1 MAKTMGAAAKDKGRN
16 DQRQGSRGSQS
27 RRTDRT
33 SQGEGSG
40 GTRASSLAI
49 EEWAIERVIPYDKNP
64 RVNDSAVDAVAR
76 SIQEF
81 GFRQPIV
88 VDAKGVVIV
97 GHTRLKAAKKLGL
110 ATVPVHVAKM
120 THAQAKAYRIADN
133 QTATIAEWDKEL
145 LPIEILE
152 LKEMDFDLELLGF
165 DKLELDN
172 LLRLDNEGLCDPDEV
187 PEPPADP
194 ITKPGDLW
202 VLGDHRLL
210 CGDST
215 KAEDVAKV
223 MAGAQAG
230 LCFTSPPYGQQRDY
244 TKESKGFDWD
254 TLMQGVFA
262 NLPMEPA
269 GQVLVNLGL
278 IHRDCEWIPYW
289 DQWIEWMRVQGWRRF
304 GWYVWDQGFGLPGN
318 WNGRLAPSFEF
329 VFHFNRQQV
338 EPDKWV
344 AKNEQNV
351 KARKHGQST
360 MRDKSGELKAFTSP
374 EASSQANKIPDSVI
388 RETRQVGKVSGGNDH
403 PAVFSVAFSTHVVK
417 CWPGNVYE
425 PFSGSGTTLIACEQL
440 NRRCYAI
447 EISPQYVDV
456 AVKRWEQFTG
466 KTAHRE

>member
-76 SIQEF
+76 SILEF

-88 VDAKGVVIV
+88 VDEKGVVIV

-110 ATVPVHVAKM
+110 ATVPVHVASM

-187 PEPPADP
+187 PEVPADP

-202 VLGDHRLL
+202 ILGEHRLL

-223 MAGAQAG
+223 LGGAKPF
-230 LCFTSPPYGQQRDY
+230 LMVTDPPYGVEYD
-244 TKESKGFDWD
+244 
-254 TLMQGVFA
+254 
-262 NLPMEPA
+262 PMFRERA
-269 GQVLVNLGL
+269 LGAA
-278 IHRDCEWIPYW
+278 
-289 DQWIEWMRVQGWRRF
+289 VRRT
-304 GWYVWDQGFGLPGN
+304 GTVENDNRSSWLDAWKLSPTDVCYVWHADKFALDVGIDLRSAGYEIRATIIWKKAHLPFGQGHY
-318 WNGRLAPSFEF
+318 SFQ
-329 VFHFNRQQV
+329 H
-338 EPDKWV
+338 EPCWYAVKSGSTSKWCGD
-344 AKNEQNV
+344 
-351 KARKHGQST
+351 RSQST
-360 MRDKSGELKAFTSP
+360 VWDIALRDATG
-374 EASSQANKIPDSVI
+374 
-388 RETRQVGKVSGGNDH
+388 ETRHGTQKPVECMARPVRNHGDKLDD
-403 PAVFSVAFSTHVVK
+403 
-417 CWPGNVYE
+417 VYD
-425 PFSGSGTTLIACEQL
+425 PFLGSGTTLIACEQL

>member
-1 MAKTMGAAAKDKGRN
+1 MAKTMGTAAKDQGRN

-33 SQGEGSG
+33 PQGEGSG

-49 EEWAIERVIPYDKNP
+49 EEWSIERVIPYDKNP
-64 RVNDSAVDAVAR
+64 RVNDAAVDAVAR

-165 DKLELDN
+165 DKAELDQ

-187 PEPPADP
+187 PEVPADP

-202 VLGDHRLL
+202 ILGEHRLL

-215 KAEDVAKV
+215 KAEDVQRLMGGAK
-223 MAGAQAG
+223 AD
-230 LCFTSPPYGQQRDY
+230 LCLTDPPYGLGAGKESGKNAYDQHSD
-244 TKESKGFDWD
+244 TKENLISLASGWLPIARDLCRAVVFSPGVTNAWIYPEADWILCWFYGGGQLRSSWGFNCWQPFLCYGKDPSLASGNGARPD
-254 TLMQGVFA
+254 AVDMNTPA
-262 NLPMEPA
+262 NAADINHPCPKPIKLW
-269 GQVLVNLGL
+269 GWL
-278 IHRDCEWIPYW
+278 INRLS
-289 DQWIEWMRVQGWRRF
+289 
-304 GWYVWDQGFGLPGN
+304 FGL
-318 WNGRLAPSFEF
+318 
-329 VFHFNRQQV
+329 
-338 EPDKWV
+338 
-344 AKNEQNV
+344 
-351 KARKHGQST
+351 
-360 MRDKSGELKAFTSP
+360 RDL
-374 EASSQANKIPDSVI
+374 I
-388 RETRQVGKVSGGNDH
+388 
-403 PAVFSVAFSTHVVK
+403 
-417 CWPGNVYE
+417 YE
-425 PFSGSGTTLIACEQL
+425 PFSGSGTTIIACEQL

-447 EISPQYVDV
+447 EISPQYVQV
-456 AVKRWEQFTG
+456 ALERWRKFTG
-466 KTAHRE
+466 KEPVLESTGKTLAEMETNRA